1 MKKNNLFLMIII
13 ILLSI
18 LAGCKSSTNESYINE
33 FLTNPKSNSTD
44 NSIYFKG
51 IVFFENM
58 PVKGAKVYI
67 KSSVTEIRSTKET
80 DKNGEFTIIKSEIG
94 KDLFQ
99 RNYIFEIKASGF
111 KTVIENI
118 DLRFNTT
125 YEFNIDM
132 KPEFGQNI
140 VLSGTNTIFSGIII
154 DKNSSE
160 IVEEAF
166 INVGNKIYTSNS
178 DGEFIVETD
187 EETITIERNNYE
199 KLVMK
204 VDLNNIVNA
213 NEVIYLKSL
222 TASIKGTILE
232 NIENK
237 KLSKVNVSL
246 LRNNIIIDSKQT
258 NENGEFQFYN
268 LKEEGNYLIKCEHND
283 YNEYNYSFVIKET
296 KDYVLSPFTLEG
308 KKGEIRGK
316 IIDVN
321 TGDGLEGAAIALGNG
336 KQAFSDSLGNYIISN
351 INPGVQ
357 SLKVILESYRMSTK
371 TVFIEPNKTESKNIF
386 IQQEY
391 GNSNLNIIFYTSDN
405 KELDHNLVTLLFLK
419 YPANIQIN
427 EETDDFIIT
436 YDNEAMP
443 VEITFGESEES
454 ENGMNIINVF
464 SGKYKIYSTSYI
476 SAENNTTGIT
486 PGAYYGEIDNVIVSP
501 GKTTL
506 YQMILGTEE
515 IVLIGEEE

>member
-51 IVFFENM
+51 IVLYGNM

-67 KSSVTEIRSTKET
+67 KSSVAEIRSTKTT
-80 DKNGEFTIIKSEIG
+80 DENGEFSIVKSEIG
-94 KDLFQ
+94 KDLFL
-99 RNYIFEIKASGF
+99 RNYIFEINLSGF
-111 KTVIENI
+111 KTIIENI
-118 DLRFNTT
+118 DLRFNTV
-125 YEFNIDM
+125 YEFNTEM

-140 VLSGTNTIFSGIII
+140 VASEATTIISGEII
-154 DKNSSE
+154 DENSSE
-160 IVEEAF
+160 VVEGAF
-166 INVGNKIYTSNS
+166 VKVGNKLYNSNS
-178 DGEFIVETD
+178 DGEFVVETNED
-187 EETITIERNNYE
+187 AITIERDNYE
-199 KLVMK
+199 TLVMK

-232 NIENK
+232 NIEQK
-237 KLSKVNVSL
+237 KLNGVNVSL

-258 NENGEFQFYN
+258 DINGEFQFYN
-268 LKEEGNYLIKCEHND
+268 LKEEGNYLIKCEHDN

-308 KKGEIRGK
+308 KKGVLTGR

-321 TGDGLEGAAIALGNG
+321 TGDGLEGAAIILGNG
-336 KQAFSDSLGNYIISN
+336 KQAISDSQGNYNISN

-357 SLKVILESYRMSTK
+357 SLKVILESYRISTK

-405 KELDHNLVTLLFLK
+405 KELDHNLVTVILLK
-419 YPANIQIN
+419 YPAIVEVDDQTNDFVIN
-427 EETDDFIIT
+427 YDD
-436 YDNEAMP
+436 EAMP
-443 VEITFGESEES
+443 VEITYGESEES
-454 ENGMNIINVF
+454 ENGLNIINVY
-464 SGKYKIYSTSYI
+464 SGKYRVYSTSYI

-486 PGAYYGEIDNVIVSP
+486 PGAYYGNIDNIIVSP

-506 YQMILGTEE
+506 YQMILDTEE
-515 IVLIGEEE
+515 VGLIVEEE